1 MAIGDAAA
9 ACACAK
15 PLFAKMQA
23 ARTRMRNGM
32 TPCKSSRLFT
42 GARGALRAPSITG
55 PVFALFNIFAAFM
68 VG

>member
-1 MAIGDAAA
+1 
-9 ACACAK
+9 
-15 PLFAKMQA
+15 
-23 ARTRMRNGM
+23 MRNGM